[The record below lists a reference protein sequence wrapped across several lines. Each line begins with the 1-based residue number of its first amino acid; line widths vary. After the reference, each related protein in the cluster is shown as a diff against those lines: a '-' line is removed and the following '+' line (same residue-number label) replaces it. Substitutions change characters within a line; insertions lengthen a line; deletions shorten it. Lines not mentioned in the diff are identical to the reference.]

1 MATKTE
7 TLRRDAEALEKTLV
21 SDRRHLH
28 QNPELSFEEVQTS
41 AFVQERLR
49 DLNIPFTSGIGGY
62 GVVAN
67 LQGHSPGPVVAL
79 RADMDALPIQEA
91 NEVPYA
97 SKVPGVMHACG
108 HDVHTAS
115 LLGVA
120 ALLRSRTQEF
130 SGTVRFLFQPAEE
143 KLPGGASLM
152 IRDGALANPTPQAIY
167 GQHVMPLLP
176 AGTVGFRSGRYMASA
191 DEIRLT
197 IRGKGGHAAM
207 PHLNTDAV
215 LIASHIVVALQ
226 QVVSRR
232 ANPTLPSVLSFG
244 HIIGEGAYNVL
255 PNDVRLRGTFRTM
268 DETWRDQAHA
278 LIREIAS
285 GTASAMGAVCDVEID
300 RGYPMLF
307 NHPESTALA
316 RSTAEAYLGPQ
327 QVVDLDLWMAAEDF
341 AFYAQQIPATFY
353 RLGTRNEAKGWVSS
367 VHTSTFD
374 VDESALPLGAGLM
387 AAIALEQLATA
398 PSAG

>member
-278 LIREIAS
+278 LIREIAY

-353 RLGTRNEAKGWVSS
+353 RLGTRNKAKGWVSS

-387 AAIALEQLATA
+387 AAIALEQLAAA

>member
-120 ALLRSRTQEF
+120 ALLRSRTQDF

-387 AAIALEQLATA
+387 AAIALEQLASA

>member
-1 MATKTE
+1 
-7 TLRRDAEALEKTLV
+7 
-21 SDRRHLH
+21 
-28 QNPELSFEEVQTS
+28 
-41 AFVQERLR
+41 
-49 DLNIPFTSGIGGY
+49 
-62 GVVAN
+62 
-67 LQGHSPGPVVAL
+67 
-79 RADMDALPIQEA
+79 MDALPIQEA
-91 NEVPYA
+91 NDVPYA

-152 IRDGALANPTPQAIY
+152 IRDGALANPVPQAIY

-207 PHLNTDAV
+207 PHLNTDSV

-268 DETWRDQAHA
+268 DETWRAQAHA
-278 LIREIAS
+278 LIHEIAS
-285 GTASAMGAVCDVEID
+285 GTASAMGAICDVEID

-307 NHPESTALA
+307 NHPEPTALA

-341 AFYAQQIPATFY
+341 AFYAQEIPASFY

-387 AAIALEQLATA
+387 AAIALEQLAA
-398 PSAG
+398 PPSEG

>member
-7 TLRRDAEALEKTLV
+7 ALRRDAEALEQTLV

-49 DLNIPFTSGIGGY
+49 DLNIPFTAGIGGY

-67 LQGHSPGPVVAL
+67 LQGHRPGPVVAL

-91 NEVPYA
+91 NDVPYA

-152 IRDGALANPTPQAIY
+152 IRDGALANPVPQAIY

-207 PHLNTDAV
+207 PHLNTDSV

-268 DETWRDQAHA
+268 DETWRAQAHA

-387 AAIALEQLATA
+387 AAIALEQLAAA

>member
-7 TLRRDAEALEKTLV
+7 ALRRDAEALEQTLV

-49 DLNIPFTSGIGGY
+49 DLNIPFTAGIGGY

-67 LQGHSPGPVVAL
+67 LQGHRPGPVVAL

-91 NEVPYA
+91 NDVPYA

-152 IRDGALANPTPQAIY
+152 IRDGALANPVPQAIY

-197 IRGKGGHAAM
+197 IRGKGGPAAM
-207 PHLNTDAV
+207 PHLNTDSV

-268 DETWRDQAHA
+268 DETWRAQAHA

-285 GTASAMGAVCDVEID
+285 GTASAMGAICDVEID

-307 NHPESTALA
+307 NHPEPTALA

-341 AFYAQQIPATFY
+341 AFYAQEIPASFY

-387 AAIALEQLATA
+387 AAIALEQLAA
-398 PSAG
+398 PPSEG